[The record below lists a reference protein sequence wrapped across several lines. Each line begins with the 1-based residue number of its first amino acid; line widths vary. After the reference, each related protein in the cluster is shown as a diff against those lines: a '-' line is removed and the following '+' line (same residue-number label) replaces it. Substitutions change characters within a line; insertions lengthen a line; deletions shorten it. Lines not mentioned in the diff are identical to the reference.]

1 MTIEEL
7 INLVNGT
14 LPEAATLSS
23 ETDLVDDLGFDS
35 LKYIDLVVMLENEYG
50 IVIEEDKLAKIK
62 TIQQLHDACL
72 ECA

>member
-1 MTIEEL
+1 MNIEEL

-14 LPEAATLSS
+14 LSEPATLSA

-50 IVIEEDKLAKIK
+50 VIIEEEKLAQIK